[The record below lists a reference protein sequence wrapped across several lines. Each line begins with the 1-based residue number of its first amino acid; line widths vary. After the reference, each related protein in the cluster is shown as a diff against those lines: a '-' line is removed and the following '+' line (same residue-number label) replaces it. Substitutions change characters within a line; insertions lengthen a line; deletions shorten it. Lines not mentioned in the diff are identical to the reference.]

1 MEDQQGNVIDG
12 TARARQWRG
21 SKPKGRPAPDDIEA
35 RSDAPKSIAGS
46 LLVPAEM
53 LTSTYTGEHSSVNG
67 QGPQV
72 AAPSRPDASA
82 SGPPPTRDVAHQNPF
97 LVRRERGAWSTR

>member
-21 SKPKGRPAPDDIEA
+21 SKPKGRPAPESA
-35 RSDAPKSIAGS
+35 ETRSDAPKSFAGS

-53 LTSTYTGEHSSVNG
+53 LSSTLGVGERSNG
-67 QGPQV
+67 
-72 AAPSRPDASA
+72 
-82 SGPPPTRDVAHQNPF
+82 SGHRLDPGRGRAIPPGAQPNWPVAH
-97 LVRRERGAWSTR
+97 A